1 MSNSCI
7 FFDNTEVSETEGSES
22 SDTNT
27 AGGSDILIDTS
38 VLNNGE
44 VYSSLTDMN
53 GIDLFTSDYEELVV
67 SYNDTNQQKSQDEVN
82 RLFGNGFDTDVDDY
96 ATVRSLIF
104 TDSNQSS
111 VKKSFLSE
119 NAPTYL
125 LYIALGCLI
134 AIIAVVIIALI
145 NHRHKKER
153 QHAADI
159 YTY

>member
-1 MSNSCI
+1 MPESYI
-7 FFDNTEVSETEGSES
+7 FFDDTEVSETEGTDA
-22 SDTNT
+22 SDTNNT
-27 AGGSDILIDTS
+27 GGSDILIDTS

-53 GIDLFTSDYEELVV
+53 GIDLFTSDYEELIV
-67 SYNDTNQQKSQDEVN
+67 SYNNSNQVKSQEEVN
-82 RLFGNGFDTDVDDY
+82 MLFDNDFNFDVDDY

-104 TDSNQSS
+104 TDANQSS
-111 VKKSFLSE
+111 VKKSFLSD

-134 AIIAVVIIALI
+134 AIIAVVIIAFI

>member
-1 MSNSCI
+1 MPKRFI
-7 FFDNTEVSETEGSES
+7 FFDDTEVSETEGNET
-22 SDTNT
+22 SDTNDS
-27 AGGSDILIDTS
+27 GGSDILIDTS
-38 VLNNGE
+38 VLNNSE

-53 GIDLFTSDYEELVV
+53 GIDLFTSDYEELIV
-67 SYNDTNQQKSQDEVN
+67 SYNDSNQIKSQEEVN
-82 RLFGNGFDTDVDDY
+82 KLFGNGFEYDVDEY
-96 ATVRSLIF
+96 ATVRSLLF
-104 TDSNQSS
+104 TDANQSS

-134 AIIAVVIIALI
+134 AIITVGIIAFI

>member
-7 FFDNTEVSETEGSES
+7 FFDDTEVSETEGSES
-22 SDTNT
+22 SDTNNT
-27 AGGSDILIDTS
+27 GGSDILIDTS

-53 GIDLFTSDYEELVV
+53 GIDLFTSDYEKLVV
-67 SYNDTNQQKSQDEVN
+67 SYNDTNQRKSQDEAN
-82 RLFGNGFDTDVDDY
+82 RLFGNGFEYDVDEY
-96 ATVRSLIF
+96 ATVRSLLF
-104 TDSNQSS
+104 TDANQSS

-134 AIIAVVIIALI
+134 AIIAVVIIAFI

>member
-1 MSNSCI
+1 MTNSCI
-7 FFDNTEVSETEGSES
+7 FFDDTEVSETEDNDT
-22 SDTNT
+22 SDTNNS
-27 AGGSDILIDTS
+27 GGSDILIDTS

-53 GIDLFTSDYEELVV
+53 GIDLFTSDYEKLVV

-82 RLFGNGFDTDVDDY
+82 RLFGNGFYTDVDDY

-104 TDSNQSS
+104 TDSNQTS

-134 AIIAVVIIALI
+134 AIIAVVIIAFI